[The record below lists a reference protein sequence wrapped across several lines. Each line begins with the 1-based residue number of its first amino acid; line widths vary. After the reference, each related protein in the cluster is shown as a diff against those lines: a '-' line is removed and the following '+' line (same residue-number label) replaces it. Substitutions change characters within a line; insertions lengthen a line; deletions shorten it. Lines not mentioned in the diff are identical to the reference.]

1 MVYIALLAAAVGI
14 VHAYAAA
21 LAIGCLRR
29 DATLTASAK
38 VVRAIFALVV
48 PLVASLL
55 IVRSAAEFSPESL
68 PSRRWLS
75 PLMPLLYMRE
85 KQFSGRSIDEVV
97 EAGNLNVHHHSAHD
111 IDN

>member
-1 MVYIALLAAAVGI
+1 MVYIALLAATLAI

-21 LAIGCLRR
+21 LAISCLCR
-29 DATLTASAK
+29 DATLGSSAK
-38 VVRAIFALVV
+38 FVRALFALVV

-55 IVRSAAEFSPESL
+55 IVRSTAEFSPESL

-85 KQFSGRSIDEVV
+85 KQFSGRSIDEMA
-97 EAGNLNVHHHSAHD
+97 EAGNQNLHEHTAHD
-111 IDN
+111 VDT

>member
-1 MVYIALLAAAVGI
+1 MVYIALLAVALGI

-21 LAIGCLRR
+21 LAISCLYR
-29 DATLTASAK
+29 DATLTPSAK
-38 VVRAIFALVV
+38 VLRALCALVV

-55 IVRSAAEFSPESL
+55 IVRSSAEFSPESL

-85 KQFSGRSIDEVV
+85 KQFSGRSIDEVA
-97 EAGNLNVHHHSAHD
+97 EAGNLNIHHHSAHD
-111 IDN
+111 GDN